1 MDLVPLVKSTL
12 LMEKVEQRFS
22 KLSNNFLLLSYRV
35 FFFFIH
41 SLLNP
46 SLKPVKSPCNF
57 SDSCLHFMVTIL
69 FLLDLF
75 LTDLKIGLY
84 CIFASCHSLFI
95 NHSGPILFWA
105 VAILCAVT
113 GMFMT
118 TLLAL
123 VQGKHFPSSEIST
136 LPWTLSVFYQGENTS

>member
-1 MDLVPLVKSTL
+1 MVKSIL
-12 LMEKVEQRFS
+12 LKIKVEQRFS
-22 KLSNNFLLLSYRV
+22 KSSNNFLLLPYRV
-35 FFFFIH
+35 FVCFFFFIH

-75 LTDLKIGLY
+75 LADLKIGLY
-84 CIFASCHSLFI
+84 CIFASCHSFFI

-136 LPWTLSVFYQGENTS
+136 LP